1 VPDGN
6 DALSGGN
13 GNDFA
18 AGMLG
23 QDTITGGNGNDRP
36 VRWPGNDD
44 ASASM
49 AKTLT

>member
-23 QDTITGGNGNDRP
+23 QDTITGGNGNDDLFGGPAMTTRAP
-36 VRWPGNDD
+36 RWR
-44 ASASM
+44 
-49 AKTLT
+49 KR